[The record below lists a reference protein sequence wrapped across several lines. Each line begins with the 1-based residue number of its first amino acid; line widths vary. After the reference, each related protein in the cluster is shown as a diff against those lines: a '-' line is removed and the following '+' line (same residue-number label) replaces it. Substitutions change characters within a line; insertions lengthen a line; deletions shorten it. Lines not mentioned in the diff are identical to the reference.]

1 MIKTNDMIKRF
12 TITLLALI
20 IGVATMAQKESVSKQ
35 INQIKRNP
43 LYIYSEA
50 TMATEEEAR
59 EVACEMLLKQ
69 VKEYAESKKYLVKAD
84 NILIKDIK
92 TKSES
97 LMMRRGTMYR
107 VFLYVSKIDIE
118 PVNNVTNINSS
129 TGTTI
134 STNNVVTK
142 VTNAKPTV
150 EQKQKEPETVKKK
163 ENVVS
168 KKKKEDYVS
177 KTKKVEPTVK
187 PEPTAVKSEPV
198 VVKSESAT
206 VKSEPVVANEKKE
219 INTTKEIETMNIH
232 SGNLPKWLQ
241 QAIESLLT
249 CTNVSEII
257 NKLNRLKS
265 EYKIS
270 GYGTADKCRSVAN
283 SYWIIFDS
291 DGRLITIL
299 GMGETER
306 LDYSSEQTS
315 SLEKYRGMN
324 ALWFNFAK

>member
-1 MIKTNDMIKRF
+1 MIKTNDMIKKF

-20 IGVATMAQKESVSKQ
+20 IGVATMAQQESVSKQ

-84 NILIKDIK
+84 NILIKDIQ

-107 VFLYVSKIDIE
+107 VFVYVSKIDIE

-168 KKKKEDYVS
+168 KKKKEDYFS
-177 KTKKVEPTVK
+177 KTKKVEP
-187 PEPTAVKSEPV
+187 AVKSEPAT
-198 VVKSESAT
+198 VKSEPTT

-232 SGNLPKWLQ
+232 SGNLPKWQQ

-249 CTNVSEII
+249 CANVSEII
-257 NKLNRLKS
+257 NKLNRLKA

-270 GYGTADKCRSVAN
+270 GYGTADKCRSVAS
-283 SYWIIFDS
+283 SYWIIFDT

>member
-1 MIKTNDMIKRF
+1 MIKKF

-20 IGVATMAQKESVSKQ
+20 MGVVVMAQQESVSKQ

-84 NILIKDIK
+84 NILIKDIQ

-107 VFLYVSKIDIE
+107 VFVYVSKIDIE

-168 KKKKEDYVS
+168 KKKKEDYFS
-177 KTKKVEPTVK
+177 KTKKVEP
-187 PEPTAVKSEPV
+187 AVKSEPAT
-198 VVKSESAT
+198 VKSEPA

-232 SGNLPKWLQ
+232 SGNLPKWQQ

-249 CTNVSEII
+249 CANVSEII
-257 NKLNRLKS
+257 NKLNRLKA

-270 GYGTADKCRSVAN
+270 GYGTADKCRSVAS

-291 DGRLITIL
+291 DGRLVTIL

-306 LDYSSEQTS
+306 LDYSSAQTS

>member
-1 MIKTNDMIKRF
+1 MIKTNDMIKKF

-20 IGVATMAQKESVSKQ
+20 IGVAAMAQKESVSKQ

-84 NILIKDIK
+84 NILIKDIQ

-177 KTKKVEPTVK
+177 KTKKVE
-187 PEPTAVKSEPV
+187 S
-198 VVKSESAT
+198 T

-232 SGNLPKWLQ
+232 SGNLPKWQQ

-249 CTNVSEII
+249 CANVSEII
-257 NKLNRLKS
+257 NKLNRLKA

-270 GYGTADKCRSVAN
+270 GYGTADKCRSVAS
-283 SYWIIFDS
+283 SYWIIFDT

>member
-1 MIKTNDMIKRF
+1 MIKTNDMIKKF

-20 IGVATMAQKESVSKQ
+20 MGVAAMAQQESVSKQ

-84 NILIKDIK
+84 NILIKDIQ

-107 VFLYVSKIDIE
+107 VFVYVSKIDIE

-168 KKKKEDYVS
+168 KKKKEDYY
-177 KTKKVEPTVK
+177 
-187 PEPTAVKSEPV
+187 
-198 VVKSESAT
+198 
-206 VKSEPVVANEKKE
+206 
-219 INTTKEIETMNIH
+219 
-232 SGNLPKWLQ
+232 LPL
-241 QAIESLLT
+241 
-249 CTNVSEII
+249 
-257 NKLNRLKS
+257 
-265 EYKIS
+265 
-270 GYGTADKCRSVAN
+270 
-283 SYWIIFDS
+283 F
-291 DGRLITIL
+291 
-299 GMGETER
+299 
-306 LDYSSEQTS
+306 
-315 SLEKYRGMN
+315 LE
-324 ALWFNFAK
+324 

>member
-1 MIKTNDMIKRF
+1 
-12 TITLLALI
+12 
-20 IGVATMAQKESVSKQ
+20 
-35 INQIKRNP
+35 
-43 LYIYSEA
+43 
-50 TMATEEEAR
+50 MATEEEAR

-69 VKEYAESKKYLVKAD
+69 VKEYAESKKYLVTAD

-107 VFLYVSKIDIE
+107 VFVYVSKIDIE

-168 KKKKEDYVS
+168 KKKKEDYFS
-177 KTKKVEPTVK
+177 KTKKVEP
-187 PEPTAVKSEPV
+187 AVKSEP
-198 VVKSESAT
+198 AT

-232 SGNLPKWLQ
+232 SGNLPKWQQ

-249 CTNVSEII
+249 CANVSEII
-257 NKLNRLKS
+257 NKLNRLKA

-270 GYGTADKCRSVAN
+270 GYGTADKCRSVAS

-291 DGRLITIL
+291 DGRLVTIL

>member
-1 MIKTNDMIKRF
+1 MIKTNDMIKKF

-59 EVACEMLLKQ
+59 EVACEMLFKQ

-142 VTNAKPTV
+142 VTNAKPIA

-168 KKKKEDYVS
+168 KKKKEDYFS
-177 KTKKVEPTVK
+177 KTKKVEP
-187 PEPTAVKSEPV
+187 AVKSEP
-198 VVKSESAT
+198 AT
-206 VKSEPVVANEKKE
+206 VKSEPATVKSEPATVNEKTQSSPIKE
-219 INTTKEIETMNIH
+219 VATTDIH
-232 SGNLPKWLQ
+232 SDNLPKWQQ

-257 NKLNRLKS
+257 NKLNRLKA

-270 GYGTADKCRSVAN
+270 GYGTADKCRSVAS
-283 SYWIIFDS
+283 SYWIIFDT

-324 ALWFNFAK
+324 A

>member
-1 MIKTNDMIKRF
+1 MIKTNDMIKKF

-20 IGVATMAQKESVSKQ
+20 IGVAAMAQQESVSKQ

-84 NILIKDIK
+84 NILIKDIQ

-107 VFLYVSKIDIE
+107 VFVYVSKIDIE

-168 KKKKEDYVS
+168 KKKKEDYFS
-177 KTKKVEPTVK
+177 KTKKVEP
-187 PEPTAVKSEPV
+187 AVKSEPAT
-198 VVKSESAT
+198 VKSEPTT

-232 SGNLPKWLQ
+232 SGNLPKWQQ

-249 CTNVSEII
+249 CANVSEII
-257 NKLNRLKS
+257 NKLNRLKA

-270 GYGTADKCRSVAN
+270 GYGTADKCRSVAS
-283 SYWIIFDS
+283 SYWIIFDT

>member
-1 MIKTNDMIKRF
+1 MIKTNDMIKKF

-20 IGVATMAQKESVSKQ
+20 IGVATMAQQESVSKQ

-84 NILIKDIK
+84 NILIKDIQ

-107 VFLYVSKIDIE
+107 VFVYVSKIDIE

-168 KKKKEDYVS
+168 KKKKEDYFS
-177 KTKKVEPTVK
+177 KTKKVEP
-187 PEPTAVKSEPV
+187 AVKSEP
-198 VVKSESAT
+198 AT

-232 SGNLPKWLQ
+232 SGNLPKWQQ

-249 CTNVSEII
+249 CANVSEII
-257 NKLNRLKS
+257 NKLNRLKA

-270 GYGTADKCRSVAN
+270 GYGTADKCRSVAS
-283 SYWIIFDS
+283 SYWIIFDT

-306 LDYSSEQTS
+306 LDYSSAQTS

>member
-1 MIKTNDMIKRF
+1 MIKTNDMIKKF

-20 IGVATMAQKESVSKQ
+20 IGVAAMAQQESVSKQ

-69 VKEYAESKKYLVKAD
+69 VKEYAESKKYLVTAD

-107 VFLYVSKIDIE
+107 VFVYVSKIDIE

-168 KKKKEDYVS
+168 KKKKEDYFS
-177 KTKKVEPTVK
+177 KTKKVEP
-187 PEPTAVKSEPV
+187 AVKSEPT
-198 VVKSESAT
+198 T

-232 SGNLPKWLQ
+232 SGNLPKWQQ

-249 CTNVSEII
+249 CANVSEII
-257 NKLNRLKS
+257 NKLNRLKA

-270 GYGTADKCRSVAN
+270 GYGTADKCRSVAS

-291 DGRLITIL
+291 DGRLVTIL

>member
-1 MIKTNDMIKRF
+1 MIKKF

-20 IGVATMAQKESVSKQ
+20 IGLATMAQQESVSKQ

-142 VTNAKPTV
+142 VTNAKPIA

-168 KKKKEDYVS
+168 KKKKEDYFS
-177 KTKKVEPTVK
+177 KTKKVEP
-187 PEPTAVKSEPV
+187 AVKSEP
-198 VVKSESAT
+198 AT
-206 VKSEPVVANEKKE
+206 VKSEPATVNEKTQSSPIKE
-219 INTTKEIETMNIH
+219 VATTDIH
-232 SGNLPKWLQ
+232 SDNLPKWQQ

-249 CTNVSEII
+249 CANVSEII
-257 NKLNRLKS
+257 NKLNRLKA

-270 GYGTADKCRSVAN
+270 GYGTADKCRSVAS

-324 ALWFNFAK
+324 AFQRFFRA

>member
-1 MIKTNDMIKRF
+1 MIKTNDMIKKF

-20 IGVATMAQKESVSKQ
+20 IGVAAMAQQESVSKQ

-69 VKEYAESKKYLVKAD
+69 VKEYAESKKYLVTAD

-97 LMMRRGTMYR
+97 LTMRRGTMYR
-107 VFLYVSKIDIE
+107 VFVYVSKIDIQ

-177 KTKKVEPTVK
+177 KTKKVEP
-187 PEPTAVKSEPV
+187 AVKSEP
-198 VVKSESAT
+198 AT

-232 SGNLPKWLQ
+232 SGNLPKWQQ

-249 CTNVSEII
+249 CANVSEII
-257 NKLNRLKS
+257 NKLNRLKA

-270 GYGTADKCRSVAN
+270 GYGTADKCRSVAS

-291 DGRLITIL
+291 DGRLVTIL
-299 GMGETER
+299 GMGETKR

>member
-1 MIKTNDMIKRF
+1 MIKTNDMIKKF

-20 IGVATMAQKESVSKQ
+20 MGVATMAQQESVSKQ

-142 VTNAKPTV
+142 VTNAKPIV

-177 KTKKVEPTVK
+177 KTKKVEP
-187 PEPTAVKSEPV
+187 AVKSEP
-198 VVKSESAT
+198 AT
-206 VKSEPVVANEKKE
+206 VKSEPATVNEKTQSSPIKE
-219 INTTKEIETMNIH
+219 VATTDIH
-232 SGNLPKWLQ
+232 SDNLPKWQQ

-249 CTNVSEII
+249 CANVSEII
-257 NKLNRLKS
+257 NKLNRLKA

-283 SYWIIFDS
+283 SYWIIFDT

>member
-1 MIKTNDMIKRF
+1 MIKTNDMIKKF

-20 IGVATMAQKESVSKQ
+20 MGVVVMAQQESVSKQ

-84 NILIKDIK
+84 NILIKDIQ

-107 VFLYVSKIDIE
+107 VFVYVSKIDIE

-168 KKKKEDYVS
+168 KKKKEDYFS
-177 KTKKVEPTVK
+177 KTKKVEP
-187 PEPTAVKSEPV
+187 AVKSEPAT
-198 VVKSESAT
+198 VKSEPA

-232 SGNLPKWLQ
+232 SGNLPKWQQ

-249 CTNVSEII
+249 CANVSEII
-257 NKLNRLKS
+257 NKLNRLKA

-270 GYGTADKCRSVAN
+270 GYGTADKCRSVAS

-291 DGRLITIL
+291 DGRLVTIL

-306 LDYSSEQTS
+306 LDYSSAQTS

>member
-1 MIKTNDMIKRF
+1 MIKTNDMIKKF

-20 IGVATMAQKESVSKQ
+20 IGVAAMAQQESVSKQ

-69 VKEYAESKKYLVKAD
+69 VKEYAESKKYLVTAD

-107 VFLYVSKIDIE
+107 VFVYVSKIDIE

-168 KKKKEDYVS
+168 KKKKEDYFS
-177 KTKKVEPTVK
+177 KTKKVEP
-187 PEPTAVKSEPV
+187 AVKSEP
-198 VVKSESAT
+198 AT

-232 SGNLPKWLQ
+232 SGNLPKWQQ

-249 CTNVSEII
+249 CANVSEII
-257 NKLNRLKS
+257 NKLNRLKA

-270 GYGTADKCRSVAN
+270 GYGTADKCRSVAS

-291 DGRLITIL
+291 DGRLVTIL